1 MRISRG
7 AVAGA
12 LAVMAIASLGAPLI
26 GWAQD
31 RFGGVAEAIPPNP
44 AYDGRYTFARIRY
57 EQHAGELGPG
67 SFGRGGGRGDVKWA
81 HDYPRG
87 ERHFTKIVGEISTI
101 RSRTAESAIFTLD
114 DPELTKYPVAYLCEA
129 GYWQPSEA
137 EIMGLRNYLLKG
149 GFIIF
154 DDFAGSQWDNFV
166 VQMRRVFPELEP
178 LRMTPDDG
186 VFDAFYHIT
195 ALNYTHP
202 YFGVA
207 AQFWGSYENNDRQG
221 RLLAMINY
229 NNDLSEYWEFSD
241 EQFFPVNMSNDA
253 YKLGINYLVYALTR

>member
-1 MRISRG
+1 VRTRRRTIV
-7 AVAGA
+7 AVLAVIA
-12 LAVMAIASLGAPLI
+12 LASLAAPLL

-31 RFGGVAEAIPPNP
+31 RFGRQSEEVPPNP
-44 AYDGRYTFARIRY
+44 SYDGRFTFVRIRY
-57 EQHAGELGPG
+57 DQG
-67 SFGRGGGRGDVKWA
+67 SDGDFGYRRDIKWA

-87 ERHFTKIVGEISTI
+87 ERHFTKILGEITDI
-101 RSRTAESAIFTLD
+101 RSRTAESTILTLD
-114 DPELTKYPVAYLCEA
+114 DPELTRYPVAYLCEP
-129 GYWQPSEA
+129 GFWRPSET
-137 EIMGLRNYLLKG
+137 EVLGLRNYLLKG

-154 DDFAGSQWDNFV
+154 DDFAGNQWVNF
-166 VQMRRVFPELEP
+166 QAQIRRVFPDLQP
-178 LRMTPDDG
+178 MRMTPDDK

-195 ALNYTHP
+195 TLNYNHP
-202 YFGVA
+202 YFGMPSE
-207 AQFWGSYENNDRQG
+207 FWGIYENNDRDG

>member
-1 MRISRG
+1 VTPRRRT
-7 AVAGA
+7 
-12 LAVMAIASLGAPLI
+12 VMGVLVAIALMSLAAPLI

-31 RFGGVAEAIPPNP
+31 RFSDESEAIPPNAP
-44 AYDGRYTFARIRY
+44 YDGRFTFVRIRY
-57 EQHAGELGPG
+57 EPNRGGLGG
-67 SFGRGGGRGDVKWA
+67 FRGFGGGREPEWA

-87 ERHFTKIVGEISTI
+87 ERHFTKIVGEISSI
-101 RSRTAESAIFTLD
+101 RSRTAESNIFTLD
-114 DPELTKYPVAYLCEA
+114 DPELTRYPVAYLCEA
-129 GYWQPSEA
+129 GFWRPTDA
-137 EIMGLRNYLLKG
+137 EVLGLRNYLLKG

-154 DDFAGSQWDNFV
+154 DDFANNQWENFLA
-166 VQMRRVFPELEP
+166 QMRRVFPDLQP
-178 LRMTPDDG
+178 MRMTPEDK

-195 ALNYTHP
+195 TLNYTHP
-202 YFGVA
+202 YFGMPSE
-207 AQFWGSYENNDRQG
+207 FWGIYENNDRNG

>member
-1 MRISRG
+1 MKARRG
-7 AVAGA
+7 AVIGA
-12 LAVMAIASLGAPLI
+12 VAAMAVASLSAPLI

-31 RFGGVAEAIPPNP
+31 RFRGGPEAIPPNP
-44 AYDGRYTFARIRY
+44 SYDGRFTFARIRY
-57 EQHAGELGPG
+57 EQSSEGGD
-67 SFGRGGGRGDVKWA
+67 FGRFRGDVKWA

-87 ERHFTKIVGEISTI
+87 ERHFTKILGEISTI
-101 RSRTAESAIFTLD
+101 RSRTAESGIFTLD
-114 DPELTKYPVAYLCEA
+114 DPELTRYPVAYMCEA
-129 GYWQPSEA
+129 GFWRPSDA
-137 EIMGLRNYLLKG
+137 EVAGLRNYLLKG

-154 DDFAGSQWDNFV
+154 DDFAGSQWDNFL
-166 VQMRRVFPELEP
+166 VQMRRVFPELQP
-178 LRMTPDDG
+178 MRMTPEDG

-195 ALNYTHP
+195 TLNYTHP
-202 YFGVA
+202 YYGVPSE
-207 AQFWGSYENNDRQG
+207 FWGIYENNDRQG

>member
-1 MRISRG
+1 VRIRRG

-12 LAVMAIASLGAPLI
+12 LTAMAIVSLAAPLI

-31 RFGGVAEAIPPNP
+31 RFGGGVEAIPPNP
-44 AYDGRYTFARIRY
+44 PYDGRFTFARIRY
-57 EQHAGELGPG
+57 DQSSDGG
-67 SFGRGGGRGDVKWA
+67 FGGFRRDVKWA

-101 RSRTAESAIFTLD
+101 RSRTAESTIFTLD
-114 DPELTKYPVAYLCEA
+114 DPELTKYPVAYMCEA
-129 GYWQPSEA
+129 GFWRPSEA
-137 EIMGLRNYLLKG
+137 EIAGLRNYLLKG

-154 DDFAGSQWDNFV
+154 DDFAGSQWDNFL
-166 VQMRRVFPELEP
+166 VQMRRVFPELQP
-178 LRMTPDDG
+178 MRMTPEDG

-195 ALNYTHP
+195 TLNYTHP
-202 YFGVA
+202 YFGVPSE
-207 AQFWGSYENNDRQG
+207 FWGIYENNDREG
-221 RLLAMINY
+221 RLLAMINF

>member
-1 MRISRG
+1 VKARRG
-7 AVAGA
+7 AVIGA
-12 LAVMAIASLGAPLI
+12 VAAMAVASLSAPLI

-31 RFGGVAEAIPPNP
+31 RFRGGPEAIPPNP
-44 AYDGRYTFARIRY
+44 SYDGRFTFARIRY
-57 EQHAGELGPG
+57 EQSSEGGD
-67 SFGRGGGRGDVKWA
+67 FGRFRGDVKWA

-87 ERHFTKIVGEISTI
+87 ERHFTKILGEISTI
-101 RSRTAESAIFTLD
+101 RSRTAESGIFTLD
-114 DPELTKYPVAYLCEA
+114 DPELTRYPVAYMCEA
-129 GYWQPSEA
+129 GFWRPSDA
-137 EIMGLRNYLLKG
+137 EVAGLRNYLLKG

-154 DDFAGSQWDNFV
+154 DDFAGSQWDNFL
-166 VQMRRVFPELEP
+166 VQMRRVFPELQP
-178 LRMTPDDG
+178 MRMTPEDG

-195 ALNYTHP
+195 TLNYTHP
-202 YFGVA
+202 YYGVPSE
-207 AQFWGSYENNDRQG
+207 FWGIYENNDRQG

>member
-1 MRISRG
+1 VRTRRRTVV
-7 AVAGA
+7 AVLAVLAGA
-12 LAVMAIASLGAPLI
+12 SLAAPLL

-31 RFGGVAEAIPPNP
+31 RFGRESEDVPPNP
-44 AYDGRYTFARIRY
+44 AYDGRFTFVRIRY
-57 EQHAGELGPG
+57 DQANDGG
-67 SFGRGGGRGDVKWA
+67 FGFRRDIKWA

-87 ERHFTKIVGEISTI
+87 ERHFTKILGEITDI
-101 RSRTAESAIFTLD
+101 RSRTAESTILTLD
-114 DPELTKYPVAYLCEA
+114 DPELTRYPVAYLCEP
-129 GYWQPSEA
+129 GFWRPSEA
-137 EIMGLRNYLLKG
+137 EVLGLRNYLLKG

-154 DDFAGSQWDNFV
+154 DDFAGNHWENF
-166 VQMRRVFPELEP
+166 QAQIRRVFPDLQP
-178 LRMTPDDG
+178 MRMTPDDK

-195 ALNYTHP
+195 TLNYNHP
-202 YFGVA
+202 YFGMPSE
-207 AQFWGSYENNDRQG
+207 FWGIYENNDRDG

>member
-1 MRISRG
+1 MTRRG

-12 LAVMAIASLGAPLI
+12 LAVMAIASLAAPLI

-31 RFGGVAEAIPPNP
+31 RFGGGAEAVPPNP
-44 AYDGRYTFARIRY
+44 PYDGRFTFARIRY
-57 EQHAGELGPG
+57 SQQSNDGG
-67 SFGRGGGRGDVKWA
+67 FGGFRRDVKWA

-87 ERHFTKIVGEISTI
+87 ERHFTKILGEISTI
-101 RSRTAESAIFTLD
+101 RSRTAESTIFALD
-114 DPELTKYPVAYLCEA
+114 DPELTKYPVAYMCEA
-129 GYWQPSEA
+129 GFWRPSDA
-137 EIMGLRNYLLKG
+137 EITGLRNYLLKG

-154 DDFAGSQWDNFV
+154 DDFAGSQWDNFL
-166 VQMRRVFPELEP
+166 VQMRRVFPELQP
-178 LRMTPDDG
+178 MRMTPDDK

-195 ALNYTHP
+195 TLNYTHP
-202 YFGVA
+202 YFGMPSE
-207 AQFWGSYENNDRQG
+207 FWGIYENNDREG

-241 EQFFPVNMSNDA
+241 EQLFPVNMSNDA

>member
-1 MRISRG
+1 MKARRRTI
-7 AVAGA
+7 VAA
-12 LAVMAIASLGAPLI
+12 LAVIAGASLAAPLL

-31 RFGGVAEAIPPNP
+31 RFGRASEEIPPNP
-44 AYDGRYTFARIRY
+44 TYDGRFTFVRIRY
-57 EQHAGELGPG
+57 DQSSDGG
-67 SFGRGGGRGDVKWA
+67 FGGFRRDIKWA

-87 ERHFTKIVGEISTI
+87 ERHFTKILGEITDI
-101 RSRTAESAIFTLD
+101 RSRTAESTILTLD
-114 DPELTKYPVAYLCEA
+114 DPELTRYPVAYLCEP
-129 GYWQPSEA
+129 GFWRPSEA
-137 EIMGLRNYLLKG
+137 EVLGLRNYLLKG

-154 DDFAGSQWDNFV
+154 DDFAGNQWENF
-166 VQMRRVFPELEP
+166 QAQIRRVFPDLQP
-178 LRMTPDDG
+178 MRMTPDDK

-195 ALNYTHP
+195 TLNYNHP
-202 YFGVA
+202 YFGMPSE
-207 AQFWGSYENNDRQG
+207 FWGIYENNDRDG

>member
-1 MRISRG
+1 MRARRRTLVG
-7 AVAGA
+7 V
-12 LAVMAIASLGAPLI
+12 LAVLALVSLAVPLV

-31 RFGGVAEAIPPNP
+31 RFGGSADAIPPNP
-44 AYDGRYTFARIRY
+44 PYYGRYTFARIRFD
-57 EQHAGELGPG
+57 QTSDGG
-67 SFGRGGGRGDVKWA
+67 FGGFRRDVKWA

-101 RSRTAESAIFTLD
+101 RSRTAESAIFALD
-114 DPELTKYPVAYLCEA
+114 DPELTKYPVAYMCEA
-129 GYWQPSEA
+129 GYWRPSDA
-137 EIMGLRNYLLKG
+137 EITGLRNYLLKG

-154 DDFAGSQWDNFV
+154 DDFAQNQWDNFL
-166 VQMRRVFPELEP
+166 VQMRRVFPELQP
-178 LRMTPDDG
+178 MRMTPDDK

-195 ALNYTHP
+195 TLNYTHP
-202 YFGVA
+202 YFGMPSE
-207 AQFWGSYENNDRQG
+207 FWGIYENNDREG

>member
-1 MRISRG
+1 MKARRRTLVAVLAAI
-7 AVAGA
+7 AVAS
-12 LAVMAIASLGAPLI
+12 LAAPLI

-31 RFGGVAEAIPPNP
+31 RFGRASEEIPPNP
-44 AYDGRYTFARIRY
+44 AYDGRFTFVRIRY
-57 EQHAGELGPG
+57 DQSSDGGFD
-67 SFGRGGGRGDVKWA
+67 SFRRDVKWA

-87 ERHFTKIVGEISTI
+87 ERHFTKILGEITDI
-101 RSRTAESAIFTLD
+101 RSRTAESTILTLD

-129 GYWQPSEA
+129 GYWRPSEA
-137 EIMGLRNYLLKG
+137 EVLGLRNYLLKG

-154 DDFAGSQWDNFV
+154 DDFAGSQWYNFQT
-166 VQMRRVFPELEP
+166 QMRRVFPDLQP
-178 LRMTPDDG
+178 MRMTPDDK

-195 ALNYTHP
+195 TLNYNHP
-202 YFGVA
+202 YFGMPSE
-207 AQFWGSYENNDRQG
+207 FWGIYENNDREG

-241 EQFFPVNMSNDA
+241 EVLFPVNMSNDA

>member
-1 MRISRG
+1 MRIRRG
-7 AVAGA
+7 AVVGA
-12 LAVMAIASLGAPLI
+12 LATMAIASLSAPLI

-31 RFGGVAEAIPPNP
+31 RFGDPSDAIPPNP
-44 AYDGRYTFARIRY
+44 PYDGRYTFARIRY
-57 EQHAGELGPG
+57 DQSNDGG
-67 SFGRGGGRGDVKWA
+67 FGGFRRDVKWA

-87 ERHFTKIVGEISTI
+87 ERHFTKILGEISTI
-101 RSRTAESAIFTLD
+101 RSRTAESVIVTLD
-114 DPELTKYPVAYLCEA
+114 DPELTKYPVAYMCEA
-129 GYWQPSEA
+129 GFWRPSDA
-137 EIMGLRNYLLKG
+137 EVAGLRNYLLKG

-154 DDFAGSQWDNFV
+154 DDFAGSQWENFLT
-166 VQMRRVFPELEP
+166 QMRRVFPELQP
-178 LRMTPDDG
+178 MRMTPEDG

-195 ALNYTHP
+195 TLNYNHP
-202 YFGVA
+202 YFGMPSE
-207 AQFWGSYENNDRQG
+207 FWGIYENNDRHG